1 MKHHHDAG
9 NFAGY
14 VSDGRR
20 TVINRCLPPL
30 ARNQRRVIG
39 NTPAQHFGEW
49 IRGRLL
55 LSSLMTLKNDLQL
68 LPDVVVQFPAH
79 HWFRDEVKRR
89 YSSFRVRGNRYMR
102 LSADGEITDGLSG
115 MRT

>member
-1 MKHHHDAG
+1 MAIPPRAALASGLGAG
-9 NFAGY
+9 F
-14 VSDGRR
+14 
-20 TVINRCLPPL
+20 
-30 ARNQRRVIG
+30 
-39 NTPAQHFGEW
+39 
-49 IRGRLL
+49 L